1 MYVIILGAGR
11 VGLALANLLIS
22 DGYDITII
30 ESDEKLCNVAS
41 MELDAMII
49 CGNGT
54 ETKTLQEAN
63 IDEADVF
70 VASTGNDEIN
80 LLSCILAKEYENT
93 KIIARVGNLDHEEA
107 FKNVGIDEVISPE
120 RTAASYI
127 ERKITR
133 PNVATLVQLGRGTSE
148 ILDMVIKND
157 KIVGKKVSEISP
169 DKNFIIICV
178 YTPNGLE
185 IPQPDRILA
194 RGEKISVLVKNKA
207 VRKIE
212 KKIEG

>member
-1 MYVIILGAGR
+1 MNIIILGAGR
-11 VGLALANLLIS
+11 VGLALANLLIK

-30 ESDEKLCNVAS
+30 ESNENLCNDAS

-54 ETKTLQEAN
+54 EKKTLEEAD
-63 IDEADVF
+63 IEEADVF

-80 LLSCILAKEYENT
+80 LLSCIIVKEYGNT

-107 FKNVGIDEVISPE
+107 FKTVGIDEVISPE
-120 RTAASYI
+120 RTAASFI

-133 PNVATLVQLGRGTSE
+133 PHVATLMQLGHGSSE
-148 ILDMVIKND
+148 VLDMIITND
-157 KIVGKKVSEISP
+157 KIVGKPVSEISP
-169 DKNFIIICV
+169 DKDFIIIAI
-178 YTPNGLE
+178 YTKKGLE
-185 IPQPDRILA
+185 IPQQDRILA
-194 RGEKISVLVKNKA
+194 RGEKISILVKNNA
-207 VRKIE
+207 LRKVE